1 MFRQLLGNECALLSF
16 FQCECQQNSPDDAE
30 QDNIR
35 KIPMNAVL
43 PCFHSLDGH
52 YRSMGQAL
60 ARGEGNQRAVQRRLS
75 GSQQQK
81 GAERDKPTK
90 FLLWMAKSLFAG
102 ATPLTT
108 TNRSCWP
115 YRLMSSCAASCCTCF
130 RKVSFAFATSDS
142 SPTGDALRSWH
153 FAFSCSAQHRRQSNT
168 HQTPKTQVIFGS
180 AQNVVHR

>member
-60 ARGEGNQRAVQRRLS
+60 ARAEGNQRAVQRRLS
-75 GSQQQK
+75 GSQQQE

-90 FLLWMAKSLFAG
+90 HPP
-102 ATPLTT
+102 PLRGGCESHKLPWDT
-108 TNRSCWP
+108 RSVFSIGCVGV
-115 YRLMSSCAASCCTCF
+115 SGEIF
-130 RKVSFAFATSDS
+130 RQPRIGPTRTWLSAISPDS
-142 SPTGDALRSWH
+142 
-153 FAFSCSAQHRRQSNT
+153 
-168 HQTPKTQVIFGS
+168 
-180 AQNVVHR
+180 